1 MVKPTTRCTGCGSEQ
16 LEDAQLEGMALR
28 LNAASTMKKVFSVG
42 GVVHCRVCLGCG
54 ALHDLRGDPA
64 ALQEMLK

>member
-1 MVKPTTRCTGCGSEQ
+1 
-16 LEDAQLEGMALR
+16 MALR